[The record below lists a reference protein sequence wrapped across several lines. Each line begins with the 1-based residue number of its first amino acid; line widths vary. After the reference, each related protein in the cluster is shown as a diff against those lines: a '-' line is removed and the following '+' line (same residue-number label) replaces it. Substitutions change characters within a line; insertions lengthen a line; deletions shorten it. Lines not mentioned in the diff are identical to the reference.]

1 MTIIIII
8 TYQVYSIAR
17 YYAKI
22 FTLNFALIHQLMS
35 LLLSYTLFPFKNIL
49 LSLKNNDLLHIHK
62 MTFFMK
68 KLFSKIIMGRV
79 AVIYVLGSILDIQ
92 LSRRWLDSIED

>member
-8 TYQVYSIAR
+8 IYQGYSIAR

-22 FTLNFALIHQLMS
+22 FILNFALIDQLMPP
-35 LLLSYTLFPFKNIL
+35 LLSYTLFPFKNIL
-49 LSLKNNDLLHIHK
+49 LSFKNNDLLHIHK

-68 KLFSKIIMGRV
+68 NSYFQKN
-79 AVIYVLGSILDIQ
+79 Q
-92 LSRRWLDSIED
+92 WEEWQ